1 MSYGN
6 NSHNLKQNNNY
17 IWWIRQKHKDATN
30 IQIQTEREVSL
41 NGVCYCVNIMIFSYR
56 TLDFACFNLFL
67 RVNISTLSLRIMQ
80 HLVKGETIYYIL
92 YI

>member
-30 IQIQTEREVSL
+30 IQIQTERETEKISE
-41 NGVCYCVNIMIFSYR
+41 NKFEYFCYVF
-56 TLDFACFNLFL
+56 
-67 RVNISTLSLRIMQ
+67 RVL
-80 HLVKGETIYYIL
+80 
-92 YI
+92 